1 MKKYLLQV
9 FGPVRRL
16 RHGHEATV
24 GQDGAHD
31 EQTEQREQV
40 KEQQGLTS
48 QTVTKQRHLCPNKQL
63 DLLKHLRVICLSIST
78 NISDLSE

>member
-1 MKKYLLQV
+1 MTTTTRLQVYLLQV

-31 EQTEQREQV
+31 EQAEQREQV
-40 KEQQGLTS
+40 KEITISMIYIYGL
-48 QTVTKQRHLCPNKQL
+48 
-63 DLLKHLRVICLSIST
+63 
-78 NISDLSE
+78 